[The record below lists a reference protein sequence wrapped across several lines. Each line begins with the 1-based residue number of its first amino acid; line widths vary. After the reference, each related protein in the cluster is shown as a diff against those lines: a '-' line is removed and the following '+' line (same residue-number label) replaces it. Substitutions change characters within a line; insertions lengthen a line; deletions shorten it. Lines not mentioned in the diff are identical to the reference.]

1 MWVPESGS
9 GMQSPVAMAM
19 VMQSNLRAVGV
30 NVTLQ
35 TMEWGAYIAK
45 LRTKE
50 QDLFALSW
58 AAGSEDPDMV
68 MYPLFHSSQWTPN
81 GPNRAMY
88 KNEKF
93 DALLARGA
101 ARSPIRPSARR
112 CTARPS
118 ASWSRTPRGSSWT
131 TRSRSPRPRSACRA
145 SSSTRASTSA
155 WRRSASG
162 SGGAGSVGPYLA
174 RRLLH
179 LGPVLL
185 GVSVIVF
192 MVLHLAPGDPAEVM
206 LGANANKEDLDRL
219 RPSSGSTSRCTS
231 STCTGSATWL
241 RGDLGR
247 SLWMKRPVLGEVL
260 ERFKATLLLTGSAL
274 LLSTLGGI
282 ALGIASATRA
292 NSLLD
297 RLSGVASLFGASM
310 PVFWL
315 GIVLMVIFSLWLGW
329 LPASGMY
336 APYGGG
342 GLRDLLA
349 HLVLPAVTLAA
360 ASVTIIARLT
370 RATMLETLGQD
381 YVRTA
386 RAKGLGERAVV
397 LRHALKNALIP
408 IVTVVGVQAGYLLGG
423 AVLTET
429 VFAWPGVGTLVVQGI
444 LARDMPL
451 VQGGVL
457 VIALSFVLVNL
468 AVDPLYAWLD
478 PRIRFE

>member
-1 MWVPESGS
+1 
-9 GMQSPVAMAM
+9 VA
-19 VMQSNLRAVGV
+19 R
-30 NVTLQ
+30 
-35 TMEWGAYIAK
+35 
-45 LRTKE
+45 
-50 QDLFALSW
+50 F
-58 AAGSEDPDMV
+58 
-68 MYPLFHSSQWTPN
+68 
-81 GPNRAMY
+81 
-88 KNEKF
+88 
-93 DALLARGA
+93 
-101 ARSPIRPSARR
+101 
-112 CTARPS
+112 
-118 ASWSRTPRGSSWT
+118 
-131 TRSRSPRPRSACRA
+131 
-145 SSSTRASTSA
+145 
-155 WRRSASG
+155 
-162 SGGAGSVGPYLA
+162 LA

-192 MVLHLAPGDPAEVM
+192 LVLHLAPGDPAEIM
-206 LGANANKEDLDRL
+206 LGANANREDLERL
-219 RPSSGSTSRCTS
+219 RTQLGLDQPLHVQYV
-231 STCTGSATWL
+231 TWIAHVA

-260 ERFKATLLLTGSAL
+260 ERFKATLLLTGTAL
-274 LLSTLGGI
+274 FLSTVGGI
-282 ALGIASATRA
+282 ALGIASARRA

-297 RLSGVASLFGASM
+297 RLSAVASLFGASM
-310 PVFWL
+310 PTFWL

-349 HLVLPAVTLAA
+349 HLVLPAITLAA
-360 ASVTIIARLT
+360 ASITIIARLT
-370 RATMLETLGQD
+370 RAAMLEMLGQD

-386 RAKGLGERAVV
+386 RAKGLAERPVV
-397 LRHALKNALIP
+397 WRHALKNALIP

-444 LARDMPL
+444 LARDIPL

-468 AVDPLYAWLD
+468 AVDTLYAWLD
-478 PRIRFE
+478 PRIKYN

>member
-1 MWVPESGS
+1 
-9 GMQSPVAMAM
+9 
-19 VMQSNLRAVGV
+19 
-30 NVTLQ
+30 
-35 TMEWGAYIAK
+35 
-45 LRTKE
+45 
-50 QDLFALSW
+50 
-58 AAGSEDPDMV
+58 
-68 MYPLFHSSQWTPN
+68 
-81 GPNRAMY
+81 
-88 KNEKF
+88 
-93 DALLARGA
+93 
-101 ARSPIRPSARR
+101 
-112 CTARPS
+112 
-118 ASWSRTPRGSSWT
+118 
-131 TRSRSPRPRSACRA
+131 
-145 SSSTRASTSA
+145 
-155 WRRSASG
+155 
-162 SGGAGSVGPYLA
+162 VGPFLA

-179 LGPVLL
+179 LAPVLL

-219 RPSSGSTSRCTS
+219 RTQLGLDQPLHVQYF
-231 STCTGSATWL
+231 TWISHVA

-260 ERFKATLLLTGSAL
+260 ERFKATILLTGSAL

-342 GLRDLLA
+342 GLGDLLA

-386 RAKGLGERAVV
+386 RAKGLGERTVV
-397 LRHALKNALIP
+397 WRHALKNALIP

-429 VFAWPGVGTLVVQGI
+429 VFAWPGVGTLVIQGI

-468 AVDPLYAWLD
+468 LVDTLYAWLD
-478 PRIRFE
+478 PRIKFQ

>member
-1 MWVPESGS
+1 M
-9 GMQSPVAMAM
+9 
-19 VMQSNLRAVGV
+19 
-30 NVTLQ
+30 
-35 TMEWGAYIAK
+35 
-45 LRTKE
+45 
-50 QDLFALSW
+50 
-58 AAGSEDPDMV
+58 
-68 MYPLFHSSQWTPN
+68 
-81 GPNRAMY
+81 
-88 KNEKF
+88 
-93 DALLARGA
+93 
-101 ARSPIRPSARR
+101 
-112 CTARPS
+112 
-118 ASWSRTPRGSSWT
+118 
-131 TRSRSPRPRSACRA
+131 TRF
-145 SSSTRASTSA
+145 
-155 WRRSASG
+155 
-162 SGGAGSVGPYLA
+162 LA
-174 RRLLH
+174 RRLLQ

-192 MVLHLAPGDPAEVM
+192 LVLHLSPGDPAEVM
-206 LGANANKEDLDRL
+206 LGANANREDLERL
-219 RPSSGSTSRCTS
+219 RHQMGLDQPLHVQYL
-231 STCTGSATWL
+231 TWIGHVA

-274 LLSTLGGI
+274 FLSTVGGI
-282 ALGIASATRA
+282 ALGIVSATHA

-297 RLSGVASLFGASM
+297 RLSAVASLFGASM

-315 GIVLMVIFSLWLGW
+315 GLVLMVIFALWLGW

-349 HLVLPAVTLAA
+349 HLALPAVTLAA

-386 RAKGLGERAVV
+386 RAKGLGDRVV
-397 LRHALKNALIP
+397 VWRHALKNALIP
-408 IVTVVGVQAGYLLGG
+408 IVTVVGVQTGYLLGG

-444 LARDMPL
+444 LARDVPL

-457 VIALSFVLVNL
+457 VIAVSFVLVNL
-468 AVDPLYAWLD
+468 AVDTLYAWLD
-478 PRIRFE
+478 PRIKFQ

>member
-1 MWVPESGS
+1 
-9 GMQSPVAMAM
+9 MA
-19 VMQSNLRAVGV
+19 R
-30 NVTLQ
+30 
-35 TMEWGAYIAK
+35 
-45 LRTKE
+45 
-50 QDLFALSW
+50 F
-58 AAGSEDPDMV
+58 
-68 MYPLFHSSQWTPN
+68 
-81 GPNRAMY
+81 
-88 KNEKF
+88 
-93 DALLARGA
+93 
-101 ARSPIRPSARR
+101 
-112 CTARPS
+112 
-118 ASWSRTPRGSSWT
+118 
-131 TRSRSPRPRSACRA
+131 
-145 SSSTRASTSA
+145 
-155 WRRSASG
+155 
-162 SGGAGSVGPYLA
+162 LA

-192 MVLHLAPGDPAEVM
+192 LVLHLAPGDPAEIM
-206 LGANANKEDLDRL
+206 LGANANREDLERL
-219 RPSSGSTSRCTS
+219 RTQLGLDQTLHVQYV
-231 STCTGSATWL
+231 TWIGHVA

-260 ERFKATLLLTGSAL
+260 ERFKATLLLTGTAL
-274 LLSTLGGI
+274 FLSTVGGI
-282 ALGIASATRA
+282 ALGIASARRA

-297 RLSGVASLFGASM
+297 RLSAVASLFGASM
-310 PVFWL
+310 PTFWL

-349 HLVLPAVTLAA
+349 HLVLPAITLAA
-360 ASVTIIARLT
+360 ASITIIARLT
-370 RATMLETLGQD
+370 RAAMLEMLGQD

-386 RAKGLGERAVV
+386 RAKGLAERPVV
-397 LRHALKNALIP
+397 WRHALKNALIP

-444 LARDMPL
+444 LARDIPL

-468 AVDPLYAWLD
+468 AVDTLYAWLD
-478 PRIRFE
+478 PRIKYN

>member
-1 MWVPESGS
+1 M
-9 GMQSPVAMAM
+9 
-19 VMQSNLRAVGV
+19 
-30 NVTLQ
+30 
-35 TMEWGAYIAK
+35 
-45 LRTKE
+45 
-50 QDLFALSW
+50 
-58 AAGSEDPDMV
+58 
-68 MYPLFHSSQWTPN
+68 
-81 GPNRAMY
+81 GP
-88 KNEKF
+88 F
-93 DALLARGA
+93 
-101 ARSPIRPSARR
+101 
-112 CTARPS
+112 
-118 ASWSRTPRGSSWT
+118 
-131 TRSRSPRPRSACRA
+131 
-145 SSSTRASTSA
+145 
-155 WRRSASG
+155 
-162 SGGAGSVGPYLA
+162 LA

-179 LGPVLL
+179 LAPVLL

-219 RPSSGSTSRCTS
+219 RTQLGLDQPLHVQYF
-231 STCTGSATWL
+231 TWISHVA

-260 ERFKATLLLTGSAL
+260 ERFKATILLTGSAL
-274 LLSTLGGI
+274 LLSTLGGL

-342 GLRDLLA
+342 GLGDLLA

-386 RAKGLGERAVV
+386 RAKGLGERTVV
-397 LRHALKNALIP
+397 WRHALKNALIP
-408 IVTVVGVQAGYLLGG
+408 IVTVVG
-423 AVLTET
+423 
-429 VFAWPGVGTLVVQGI
+429 
-444 LARDMPL
+444 
-451 VQGGVL
+451 
-457 VIALSFVLVNL
+457 
-468 AVDPLYAWLD
+468 
-478 PRIRFE
+478 

>member
-1 MWVPESGS
+1 
-9 GMQSPVAMAM
+9 
-19 VMQSNLRAVGV
+19 
-30 NVTLQ
+30 
-35 TMEWGAYIAK
+35 
-45 LRTKE
+45 
-50 QDLFALSW
+50 
-58 AAGSEDPDMV
+58 
-68 MYPLFHSSQWTPN
+68 
-81 GPNRAMY
+81 
-88 KNEKF
+88 
-93 DALLARGA
+93 
-101 ARSPIRPSARR
+101 
-112 CTARPS
+112 
-118 ASWSRTPRGSSWT
+118 
-131 TRSRSPRPRSACRA
+131 
-145 SSSTRASTSA
+145 
-155 WRRSASG
+155 
-162 SGGAGSVGPYLA
+162 VGPFLA

-206 LGANANKEDLDRL
+206 LGANANKEDLARL
-219 RPSSGSTSRCTS
+219 RTQLGLDQPLHVQYLHWMGHV
-231 STCTGSATWL
+231 A

-260 ERFKATLLLTGSAL
+260 ERFKATLLLTGTAL
-274 LLSTLGGI
+274 LLSTLGGV

-297 RLSGVASLFGASM
+297 RLSAVASLFGASM

-342 GLRDLLA
+342 GLRDLLS

-386 RAKGLGERAVV
+386 RAKGLGERGVV
-397 LRHALKNALIP
+397 WRHALKNALIP

-468 AVDPLYAWLD
+468 AVDTLYAWLD
-478 PRIRFE
+478 PRIKFN

>member
-1 MWVPESGS
+1 M
-9 GMQSPVAMAM
+9 
-19 VMQSNLRAVGV
+19 
-30 NVTLQ
+30 
-35 TMEWGAYIAK
+35 
-45 LRTKE
+45 
-50 QDLFALSW
+50 
-58 AAGSEDPDMV
+58 
-68 MYPLFHSSQWTPN
+68 
-81 GPNRAMY
+81 GP
-88 KNEKF
+88 F
-93 DALLARGA
+93 
-101 ARSPIRPSARR
+101 
-112 CTARPS
+112 
-118 ASWSRTPRGSSWT
+118 
-131 TRSRSPRPRSACRA
+131 
-145 SSSTRASTSA
+145 
-155 WRRSASG
+155 
-162 SGGAGSVGPYLA
+162 LA

-185 GVSVIVF
+185 GVSLIVF
-192 MVLHLAPGDPAEVM
+192 LVLHLAPGDPAEVM
-206 LGANANKEDLDRL
+206 LGANANKEDLARL
-219 RPSSGSTSRCTS
+219 RTQLGLDQPLHVQYV
-231 STCTGSATWL
+231 TWISHVA

-274 LLSTLGGI
+274 LLSTIGGI

-342 GLRDLLA
+342 GLRDLLS
-349 HLVLPAVTLAA
+349 HLILPAVTLAA

-386 RAKGLGERAVV
+386 RAKGLGERKVV
-397 LRHALKNALIP
+397 WRHALKNALIP

-468 AVDPLYAWLD
+468 LVDTLYAWLD
-478 PRIRFE
+478 PRIKFQ